1 MFKILLQE
9 EFIQALYSNIA
20 FKLFKNFKHP
30 ALSYADTLWQYH
42 FKHSRKETYFT
53 TGGEHPRFY
62 SHSFVLRLSLK
73 PTAKLH
79 HFLICSLSFSV
90 NTLWLA

>member
-42 FKHSRKETYFT
+42 FKHSRKEIHSRLEGNTL
-53 TGGEHPRFY
+53 EFY
-62 SHSFVLRLSLK
+62 SHSFVLRL
-73 PTAKLH
+73 
-79 HFLICSLSFSV
+79 FL
-90 NTLWLA
+90 